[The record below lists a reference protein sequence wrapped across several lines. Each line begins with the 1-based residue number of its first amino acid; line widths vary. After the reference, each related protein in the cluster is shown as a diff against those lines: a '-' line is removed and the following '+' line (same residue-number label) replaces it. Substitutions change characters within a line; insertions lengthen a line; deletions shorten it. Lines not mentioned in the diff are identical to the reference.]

1 MSTKF
6 EESSIPQNYAQ
17 FVSSAYSLMIEPVW
31 AKPITETLFEAITEH
46 LKNIKEKGKT
56 AMRVDDKDGN
66 FLIAGVVDYHENSDK
81 ELPGNYSYEFT
92 TSEDDIKDAKKVSK
106 VTDMEFLNTAA
117 IVGTNHSMVF
127 EKETDIIQL
136 TSAALKTILGWLDS
150 NAVEGQEVAVTLDGY
165 FVATVGVEDGAK
177 IVSIVPDG
185 AMKRIIKDDA
195 SIEK

>member
-1 MSTKF
+1 MTTKF

-17 FVSSAYSLMIEPVW
+17 YVSSAYNLRIEPVW
-31 AKPITETLFEAITEH
+31 AKPIAETLFESITQH
-46 LKNIKEKGKT
+46 LKNIKEKGKS
-56 AMRVDDKDGN
+56 AIRIDDKDGN
-66 FLIAGVVDYHENSDK
+66 FLIAGVVDYHDNDDA

-92 TSEDDIKDAKKVSK
+92 TNEEDIQNAQKVSK
-106 VTDMEFLNTAA
+106 VTDMEFLNTAS

-136 TSAALKTILGWLDS
+136 TSGVLKTIIGWLDS
-150 NAVEGQEVAVTLDGY
+150 NAVEGQEVSVELDGY
-165 FVATVGVEDGAK
+165 FVATVGVEDGEK
-177 IVSIVPDG
+177 IISIVPDG